1 MKTLKSVFSIVVVV
15 MIMLTI
21 HACDQSRETKKERA
35 AAIIRAN
42 DELFHK
48 GNTALVDELFAKDY
62 SGGGPEHIKNLV
74 TERKAAFPD
83 LQVQIEPVI
92 ADGDLVAWKRTNTGT
107 HKGDYAGHQA
117 SNKKVTWEE
126 IILTRYNSD
135 GKIAEESTLSN
146 LHDRLTAA
154 AGVDGIFQYL
164 PPGKG
169 QSINQNGRFVY
180 LFGSADGKRTM
191 TSQAGTQIISG
202 DTIKNTITFSTDTK
216 QIGTT
221 YWWRVKSVDGDTLT
235 YELMSD
241 KGQITGEGR
250 AVRLK

>member
-1 MKTLKSVFSIVVVV
+1 
-15 MIMLTI
+15 
-21 HACDQSRETKKERA
+21 
-35 AAIIRAN
+35 
-42 DELFHK
+42 
-48 GNTALVDELFAKDY
+48 
-62 SGGGPEHIKNLV
+62 
-74 TERKAAFPD
+74 
-83 LQVQIEPVI
+83 
-92 ADGDLVAWKRTNTGT
+92 
-107 HKGDYAGHQA
+107 
-117 SNKKVTWEE
+117 VTWEE

-180 LFGSADGKRTM
+180 LFGPADGKGTM